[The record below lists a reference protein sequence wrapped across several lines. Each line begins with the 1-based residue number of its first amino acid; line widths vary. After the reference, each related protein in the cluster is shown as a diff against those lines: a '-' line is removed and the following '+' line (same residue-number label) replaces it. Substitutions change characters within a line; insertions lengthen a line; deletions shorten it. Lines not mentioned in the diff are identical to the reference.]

1 MATNARKMIL
11 RFDRKEN
18 EFTITS
24 SPSTRADN
32 ETSNIGRRNTPDL
45 ITLLDLA
52 QGPNHG
58 YRPDSFRGGGFSD
71 LNGYLSVNSNHSSVK
86 LSKITVYHSRLF
98 CMGIEATYRIPVYD
112 GHSQNLVGA
121 VQFSYKNNVNNSG
134 YYAYHGGQMTTS
146 ELIFD
151 EDEYLCE
158 VRTRQGEITD
168 QITLCT
174 NKRVATFGGMG
185 GNADP
190 RDGLPVDLT
199 KRVVAFVGSFD
210 GVLHRLG
217 TVSVNHNWEI
227 IREFI
232 LLRSLVESKRAS
244 FKEIQLSKEDVALH
258 DLMKFEVNMF
268 RRILSFLL
276 SGVETDQR

>member
-18 EFTITS
+18 EFTIT

-71 LNGYLSVNSNHSSVK
+71 LNGYLRVHSNHSSVK

-98 CMGIEATYRIPVYD
+98 CMGIEATYNIPMRISPR
-112 GHSQNLVGA
+112 
-121 VQFSYKNNVNNSG
+121 YKHVNSTG
-134 YYAYHGGQMTTS
+134 YYSYHGGQMTNS

-158 VRTRQGEITD
+158 VRTREGEITD

-185 GNADP
+185 GTADP

-244 FKEIQLSKEDVALH
+244 FKEIQLSKEEVALH
-258 DLMKFEVNMF
+258 ELMKIEANMF
-268 RRILSFLL
+268 RRILSFLI
-276 SGVETDQR
+276 SDVETDLTKNL

>member
-11 RFDRKEN
+11 RFDRKEK
-18 EFTITS
+18 EFTMPT
-24 SPSTRADN
+24 PSIRVGLIIRHD
-32 ETSNIGRRNTPDL
+32 TPNL
-45 ITLLDLA
+45 IKLLDLA

-58 YRPDSFRGGGFSD
+58 YRPASFRGGGFSD
-71 LNGYLSVNSNHSSVK
+71 LNAYLRSVHSNHASAK
-86 LSKITVYHSRLF
+86 IRKITVYHSRLF
-98 CMGIEATYRIPVYD
+98 CMGIEATYEIP
-112 GHSQNLVGA
+112 GA
-121 VQFSYKNNVNNSG
+121 APFSYKNVQSSG
-134 YYAYHGGQMTTS
+134 YYSYHGGQMTTS

-158 VRTRQGEITD
+158 ARTRQGDIVD

-174 NKRVATFGGMG
+174 NKRVATYGGMG
-185 GNADP
+185 GTADP
-190 RDGLPVDLT
+190 RNDLPVDLT

-227 IREFI
+227 IREFL
-232 LLRSLVESKRAS
+232 LLRRLVESKRAS
-244 FKEIQLSKEDVALH
+244 FKTIQLSKEEVALH
-258 DLMKFEVNMF
+258 ELMKIEANMF

-276 SGVETDQR
+276 SDVETDQR